1 MSNPSQIA
9 SADRADRAWD
19 GRSRVRA
26 GQGMLV
32 VLGLLSMIPASVA
45 TGLRIVPPSDELPAL
60 LASFI
65 PYGLLFWLPSALFLT
80 IAAVRARRSRTFSR
94 VSLLLLALVTTA
106 GLLVSVVWEVPAF
119 VPNSGPVTTDPVTV
133 ISLNVRHGGADPEL
147 TAAQATTAD
156 VAMFV
161 EATPEWVQSLPEKF
175 RHQFR
180 YAVGAPLQYDSG
192 SVIFSRYPIT
202 SSEALPTSSF
212 QQWSATVN
220 TPQLG
225 LVRVVSVHP
234 CNPYCGPGLW
244 PAEHTELRNWM
255 DRQDDLATVVAGDF
269 NAVDDHGPMR
279 ALYADGWRS
288 AAHLAGAGFI
298 RTYPANRR
306 FPPLIGI
313 DHVLLNNKLTAISFE
328 TFDVPGTDHL
338 GVRAVITGT
347 S

>member
-1 MSNPSQIA
+1 
-9 SADRADRAWD
+9 
-19 GRSRVRA
+19 
-26 GQGMLV
+26 MLV

-45 TGLRIVPPSDELPAL
+45 TGLRIVPPTDELPAL

-106 GLLVSVVWEVPAF
+106 GLL
-119 VPNSGPVTTDPVTV
+119 
-133 ISLNVRHGGADPEL
+133 
-147 TAAQATTAD
+147 
-156 VAMFV
+156 
-161 EATPEWVQSLPEKF
+161 
-175 RHQFR
+175 
-180 YAVGAPLQYDSG
+180 
-192 SVIFSRYPIT
+192 
-202 SSEALPTSSF
+202 
-212 QQWSATVN
+212 
-220 TPQLG
+220 
-225 LVRVVSVHP
+225 VSVHP